1 VGQNPLDSWQDRNWD
16 PAVGS
21 TTFDD
26 FCATLNGETPTVQDT
41 ERTVLLPGGPK
52 VNVAL
57 LSYAKWIREVGA
69 CPVVLD
75 QSLKLDAQNVVNL
88 CSRDT
93 GMTIEDCFGTN
104 DDSRYQV
111 ADLGQ
116 DWRLWVF
123 QFCTQWGYLTVRLA
137 FTSSS

>member
-1 VGQNPLDSWQDRNWD
+1 MQD
-16 PAVGS
+16 A
-21 TTFDD
+21 
-26 FCATLNGETPTVQDT
+26 

-69 CPVVLD
+69 CRAVLD
-75 QSLKLDAQNVVNL
+75 QSLKLGAQNVVDL
-88 CSRDT
+88 CPQDK
-93 GMTIEDCFGTN
+93 GMTIDDCFGTS
-104 DDSRYQV
+104 DDSKYQV

-116 DWRLWVF
+116 EWRLWVF

-137 FTSSS
+137 FTPSSRHKFDMIYADRTA